1 MLNGNILNNYD
12 VIVVGAGHA
21 GNEAALAAA
30 RMKKRVLLITLNF
43 KMASNM
49 PCNPSIGGSAK
60 GIVVREIDALGGF
73 MGKCADQE
81 YLQMKMLNTKKGP
94 GVQCLRAQADKKR
107 YPANMQKHLLSVEN
121 LDILEDEVIGLLNN
135 ENTVFGVKTRNNRTI
150 ESKTV
155 ILATGTYMD
164 SEILRGHH
172 KESGGPDGEKP
183 SIGLSDY
190 LKKIGI
196 KIQRLKTG
204 TPQRIAKES
213 IDFSKGEIQEG
224 NVDDEGFSYETSEF
238 IPLNKQIPCYLIYT
252 TPETHKIINEHLL
265 DSAMYGGI
273 VQGVGPRYCPSIED
287 KIVRFK
293 DKPRHQ
299 LFLEPESYDTNS
311 IYVQG
316 FSTSMPEEVQIE
328 MVHSLP
334 GMENAKILKYAYA
347 IEYDALDPLE
357 FDNSLMVKK
366 YKGLFISGQIC
377 GTSGYEEAAG
387 LGLMAGV
394 NACLYIDNKPPFVLG
409 RDEAYIGVMIDD
421 LITKGTNEPYRL
433 LSSRAEYRLLL
444 RHDNADFR
452 LSEKAHELG
461 LISEERYNK
470 FIDKKEK
477 MEKIISLLEETYFG
491 AKSEINDY
499 LVSLGYEKLTYGVNA
514 KEILKRNN
522 VTFEGIEKYLNL
534 DKELEIDNVAKK
546 QLEIFVKYEGYI
558 KNQRKEAE
566 KLHKLDNI
574 KLKDDIDYLSLDG
587 LALEARQKFDAIR
600 PKTIGQASRIS
611 GVNPSDINVLI
622 MYLRKN
628 RLI

>member
-1 MLNGNILNNYD
+1 
-12 VIVVGAGHA
+12 
-21 GNEAALAAA
+21 
-30 RMKKRVLLITLNF
+30 
-43 KMASNM
+43 
-49 PCNPSIGGSAK
+49 
-60 GIVVREIDALGGF
+60 
-73 MGKCADQE
+73 
-81 YLQMKMLNTKKGP
+81 
-94 GVQCLRAQADKKR
+94 
-107 YPANMQKHLLSVEN
+107 
-121 LDILEDEVIGLLNN
+121 
-135 ENTVFGVKTRNNRTI
+135 
-150 ESKTV
+150 
-155 ILATGTYMD
+155 
-164 SEILRGHH
+164 
-172 KESGGPDGEKP
+172 
-183 SIGLSDY
+183 
-190 LKKIGI
+190 
-196 KIQRLKTG
+196 
-204 TPQRIAKES
+204 
-213 IDFSKGEIQEG
+213 
-224 NVDDEGFSYETSEF
+224 
-238 IPLNKQIPCYLIYT
+238 
-252 TPETHKIINEHLL
+252 
-265 DSAMYGGI
+265 MYGGM
-273 VQGVGPRYCPSIED
+273 VEGVGPRYCPSIED

-316 FSTSMPEEVQIE
+316 FSTSMPEDVQVE

-394 NACLYIDNKPPFVLG
+394 NACLYIDQKPPFVLG

-444 RHDNADFR
+444 RHDNADLR
-452 LSEKAHELG
+452 LSEKAYELG
-461 LISEERYNK
+461 LISDERYNK
-470 FIDKKEK
+470 FVEKKEK
-477 MEKIISLLEETYFG
+477 MNAVLSLLDKIYFG
-491 AKSEINDY
+491 AKSEINEY
-499 LVSLGYEKLTYGVNA
+499 LNSLGYDKLSYGVSA
-514 KEILKRNN
+514 KEILKRND
-522 VTFEGIEKYLNL
+522 VTFDGIEKYLNL
-534 DKELEIDNVAKK
+534 DESLKLDNLAKK
-546 QLEIFVKYEGYI
+546 QLEIYVKYEGYI
-558 KNQRKEAE
+558 QNQRKEAE

-574 KLKDDIDYLSLDG
+574 VLKDDIDYLNLDG
-587 LALEARQKFDAIR
+587 LALEARQKFDAIK

>member
-190 LKKIGI
+190 LKKMGI

-461 LISEERYNK
+461 LISDERYNK

-477 MEKIISLLEETYFG
+477 MKKIISLLEETYFG

-534 DKELEIDNVAKK
+534 DKELDIDNVAKK

>member
-1 MLNGNILNNYD
+1 MLIKNIEHSYD

-30 RMKKRVLLITLNF
+30 RMKKSVLLITLNF

-107 YPANMQKHLLSVEN
+107 YPANMQKHLLSIEN
-121 LDILEDEVIGLLNN
+121 LDILEDEVVSLLND
-135 ENTVFGVKTRNNRTI
+135 ENTVFGVKTRKGFEIN
-150 ESKTV
+150 SKAV
-155 ILATGTYMD
+155 VLATGTYMN
-164 SEILRGHH
+164 SEILRGH
-172 KESGGPDGEKP
+172 KKVSGGPDGEKP
-183 SIGLSDY
+183 SVGLSDY
-190 LKKIGI
+190 LKSMGLR
-196 KIQRLKTG
+196 IQRLKTG

-213 IDFSKGEIQEG
+213 IDFSKAEIQYG
-224 NVDDEGFSYETSEF
+224 NVDDEGFSYETTEF
-238 IPLNKQIPCYLIYT
+238 IPLDKQIPCYLIYT
-252 TPETHKIINEHLL
+252 TPKTHEIINEHLL
-265 DSAMYGGI
+265 DSAMYGGM
-273 VQGVGPRYCPSIED
+273 VEGVGPRYCPSIED

-316 FSTSMPEEVQIE
+316 FSTSMPEDVQVE

-394 NACLYIDNKPPFVLG
+394 NACLYIDQKPPFVLG

-444 RHDNADFR
+444 RHDNADLR
-452 LSEKAHELG
+452 LSEKAYELG
-461 LISEERYNK
+461 LISDERYNK
-470 FIDKKEK
+470 FVGKKEK
-477 MEKIISLLEETYFG
+477 MNAVLSLLDKIYFG
-491 AKSEINDY
+491 AKSEINEY
-499 LVSLGYEKLTYGVNA
+499 LNSLGYEKLSYGVSA

-522 VTFEGIEKYLNL
+522 VTFDGIEKYLNL
-534 DKELEIDNVAKK
+534 DESLKLDNLAKK
-546 QLEIFVKYEGYI
+546 QLEIYVKYEGYI
-558 KNQRKEAE
+558 QNQRKEAE

-574 KLKDDIDYLSLDG
+574 VLKDDIDYLNLDG
-587 LALEARQKFDAIR
+587 LALEARQKFDAIK